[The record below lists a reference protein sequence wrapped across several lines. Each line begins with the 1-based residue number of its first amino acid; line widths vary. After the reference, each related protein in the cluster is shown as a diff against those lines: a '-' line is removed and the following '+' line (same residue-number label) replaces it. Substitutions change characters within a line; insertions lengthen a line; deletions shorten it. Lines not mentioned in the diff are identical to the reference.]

1 MLDIRTLL
9 LGHPEDRYEPH
20 AGLRAAEI
28 AVFPLLSSASQ
39 SRMGSGSRDLNC
51 THPALVP

>member
-9 LGHPEDRYEPH
+9 LGHPEDRYEAH